1 MTEFE
6 YQQILTALISKY
18 GMEALDRLDYWE
30 LEELMQ
36 EEARLNELR

>member
-1 MTEFE
+1 MNEYE
-6 YQQILTALISKY
+6 YQQILASLINKY

-36 EEARLNELR
+36 EEARRNELR